1 MIITHLWCHGYSAS
15 SDFVIMS
22 ARLEARIKPA
32 CTKAA
37 MDSDHLAINITRM
50 FVSSTSL
57 FVLTADVNET

>member
-37 MDSDHLAINITRM
+37 MDSDDHLAINITRM
-50 FVSSTSL
+50 FVSSTSS
-57 FVLTADVNET
+57 FVLTADVN